1 MKHFSPAEIETI
13 RVPEPKRPFLS
24 AQILSITDAQ
34 RDALIKTL
42 TLLESGALVHAPVS
56 GGFNFSKQFTGHFN
70 MANWNHA
77 TDCGTVCCI
86 GGTAELIGNLRFNPI
101 GRQDALKDLFYPRIA
116 PLSTITPTQ
125 AAVALRSY
133 LTTGNA
139 NWRAALAS
147 QKGNANG

>member
-1 MKHFSPAEIETI
+1 MKHLSPAEIETI
-13 RVPEPKRPFLS
+13 RVPEPKPSFRS
-24 AQILSITDAQ
+24 AHRLDITDAQ

-42 TLLESGALVHAPVS
+42 ALLESGALVHAPAS
-56 GGFNFSKQFTGHFN
+56 IGFSYGKTFTGHFN
-70 MANWNHA
+70 MAEWNHA

-86 GGTAELIGNLRFNPI
+86 GGTAELIGNLRFLP
-101 GRQDALKDLFYPRIA
+101 RPDALEDLFYPTIA